1 MEVSTASSVGAISI
15 LDADTRSRHG
25 NDCVLPGLSDLT
37 NDALDRDCEQ
47 GNGGVDDKG
56 LKRSGMKT

>member
-1 MEVSTASSVGAISI
+1 MEVSTASLVGGIFI

-37 NDALDRDCEQ
+37 NDALDRGYEQ
-47 GNGGVDDKG
+47 GNGDVPDKG
-56 LKRSGMKT
+56 LKGSDMNT